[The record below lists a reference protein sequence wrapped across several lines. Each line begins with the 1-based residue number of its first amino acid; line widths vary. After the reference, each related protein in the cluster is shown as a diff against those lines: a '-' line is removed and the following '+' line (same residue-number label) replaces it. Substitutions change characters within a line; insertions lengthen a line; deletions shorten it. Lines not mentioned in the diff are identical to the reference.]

1 MDVGLH
7 VASFTWDG
15 GPGAIRATLG
25 DVAQAADEAGCQH
38 VSVMDHY
45 LQIGSLLPATD
56 PMLEAYTTLGFIAA
70 RTERVRLHVLATGV
84 TYRYPG
90 LLAKIVATLD
100 ALSGG
105 RAELGI
111 GAAWY
116 EREHRALGV
125 PFPAIGERLDRVE
138 EAIGICLQMW
148 SDDDGPFEGR
158 HFRLAETIC
167 SPRPATRPRLI
178 VCGGGERRTLRL
190 AARYADESNLIARAP
205 GEVRHKLD
213 VLRRHCEDA
222 GRDPAGIDRS
232 LLYVGDA
239 LAQGDVDRF
248 VEEMRPYAE
257 LGMGTVVVMPLSR
270 DPVGFARRLGGEV
283 IPRVAEL

>member
-15 GPGAIRATLG
+15 GPGAIRGTLG

-38 VSVMDHY
+38 LSVMDHY
-45 LQIGSLLPATD
+45 LQIASMFPADD
-56 PMLEAYTTLGFIAA
+56 PMLEAYTTLGFVAA
-70 RTERVRLHVLATGV
+70 RTQRVRLHVLATGV
-84 TYRYPG
+84 TYRHPG

-105 RAELGI
+105 RAELAI

-116 EREHRALGV
+116 EREHHAYGV
-125 PFPAIGERLDRVE
+125 PFPPIGERLDRVE
-138 EAIGICLQMW
+138 EAIRICLQMW

-158 HFRLAETIC
+158 YARLAETVC
-167 SPRPATRPRLI
+167 SPRPATRPRVI
-178 VCGGGERRTLRL
+178 VCGGGERKTLRL
-190 AARYADESNLIARAP
+190 AARLADESNLIARTP
-205 GEVRHKLD
+205 DEVRHKRE

-222 GRDPAGIDRS
+222 GRDPADVDTS

-239 LAQGDVDRF
+239 LLRGDVDRF
-248 VEEMRPYAE
+248 LDEMRAYAE
-257 LGMGTVVVMPLSR
+257 LGVAAVVVMPLTP
-270 DPVGFARRLGGEV
+270 DPVGFVRRLGAEV
-283 IPRVAEL
+283 VPRVAEL